1 MTAPKKHTGNTLAV
15 DEYMAMLD
23 HPLKAEAQAVR
34 EIIKNVAQGITEQ
47 VKWNAPSFS
56 YKGNYVV
63 TFNLHTKEYVLL
75 VFHNPAIAM
84 VHSEILEG
92 DYKDRRLVYIKGM
105 SDLDVKKPAL
115 EKVVKDLLE
124 LIDRNPIE

>member
-1 MTAPKKHTGNTLAV
+1 MTKAKQPANNSQAV
-15 DEYMAMLD
+15 SEYMAKLD

-34 EIIKNVAQGITEQ
+34 EIIQNVDLGITEQ

-75 VFHNPAIAM
+75 VFHNQAIVK

-92 DYKDRRLVYIKGM
+92 DYKDRRLVYIKDM

-115 EKVVKDLLE
+115 EKVVKELLE
-124 LIDRNPIE
+124 LIDL